1 MRTSQHGAEHGFD
14 QALCHPQSVHL
25 LIHLRGDWHSDRESL
40 VAELLRRTESA
51 QAYARSAAFLK
62 AYPQRVGV
70 VRVQTEGTAPSVIDS
85 VLGERGIELENLAGA
100 GVDAEER
107 AELLAARGQLLAA
120 AAKSPL
126 LAAVR
131 PDGLE
136 DAAQLE
142 LQIDAARPL
151 LGKPTPCVGREA
163 ELRAT
168 ERLGEQRGAVVAK
181 EHVCRAHVAM
191 RDAARA
197 ILAGT

>member
-85 VLGERGIELENLAGA
+85 VLGERGIELENLAEPGPSDGPSCVQCGREHLSPSQA
-100 GVDAEER
+100 AMGEEGWTCPSCLR
-107 AELLAARGQLLAA
+107 AWRLRSQPQRYAAPFSLTVPSKVVFSVLALLVGLFVVGIGYELGHLHRMNQ
-120 AAKSPL
+120 
-126 LAAVR
+126 VIR
-131 PDGLE
+131 
-136 DAAQLE
+136 AQLP
-142 LQIDAARPL
+142 QS
-151 LGKPTPCVGREA
+151 
-163 ELRAT
+163 
-168 ERLGEQRGAVVAK
+168 
-181 EHVCRAHVAM
+181 
-191 RDAARA
+191 
-197 ILAGT
+197 